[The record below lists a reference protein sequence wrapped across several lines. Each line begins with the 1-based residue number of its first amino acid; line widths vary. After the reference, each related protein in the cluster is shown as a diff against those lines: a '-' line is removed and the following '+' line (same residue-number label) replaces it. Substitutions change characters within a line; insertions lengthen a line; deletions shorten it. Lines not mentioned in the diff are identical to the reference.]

1 MSVKGPLE
9 KVDEDHC
16 SVSSPL
22 SESTSPQPIRATV
35 YSIEVLLFD
44 GMISNATVFESVDLD
59 DKFLRWIQEQPEA
72 PEQDWNMLPS
82 VGTWCPCFPLKLLKA
97 EKNHS
102 MLIK

>member
-22 SESTSPQPIRATV
+22 SEATSPQPIRATV

-59 DKFLRWIQEQPEA
+59 DKFMGSFFGGSR
-72 PEQDWNMLPS
+72 S
-82 VGTWCPCFPLKLLKA
+82 SLKLLSKTGTCCHPWEHGA
-97 EKNHS
+97 LVS
-102 MLIK
+102 L